1 MIVLGVLVI
10 VLSSLFSFGA
20 PTLIALSPQSIPQEI
35 LATLCPAGTTLQIS
49 SGRSQQQG
57 RASATAFGSS
67 CVDSAGVAVP
77 NKDPLREV
85 NSLAVPVGIVGGT
98 LGFVLIFFGALGRV
112 KKTMTSAFGTGGAM
126 GGFGGARPGGVRIM
140 VNGQPLQ
147 TGQQADLT
155 PDQQARMDQAMRQ
168 LEQMGMGG
176 VAGQIRQTM
185 QQDPNSAQV
194 ATFDS
199 TTTQDSAAHAWVK
212 RLESDGTAASAG
224 ANAGDESTLKD
235 RLRELDDARAA
246 GLLTTEEYQKA
257 REKIINSL

>member
-155 PDQQARMDQAMRQ
+155 PDQQARMDQACANWSRWAWGAWPAKFARPCSKTPTAHKSPPLTAPPRKTPPPTPGSSAWSPTARPQVRAQMR
-168 LEQMGMGG
+168 
-176 VAGQIRQTM
+176 
-185 QQDPNSAQV
+185 
-194 ATFDS
+194 AT
-199 TTTQDSAAHAWVK
+199 
-212 RLESDGTAASAG
+212 
-224 ANAGDESTLKD
+224 
-235 RLRELDDARAA
+235 
-246 GLLTTEEYQKA
+246 KA
-257 REKIINSL
+257 R